1 MARPKW
7 TEWENRKDN
16 LNVLSAWA
24 RAGLTDEQIAK
35 HIGIS
40 RSTLSEWKKK
50 YPNIAEALNT
60 GEEFSNRLVEHSLYK
75 MTQGFHVTVKKAI
88 KVKKI
93 EYDPSG
99 KKISEKEEIELAE
112 ETEYIKP
119 DIKAI
124 IFYAKNKMPEIWQ
137 ERVTAEPEENG
148 SGIIVLTP
156 AKATELKEMI
166 KDEEE
171 KENG

>member
-35 HIGIS
+35 HIGVS

-75 MTQGFHVTVKKAI
+75 MTQGFHVTVKNQLLLKNS
-88 KVKKI
+88 KKKLN
-93 EYDPSG
+93 Y
-99 KKISEKEEIELAE
+99 LL
-112 ETEYIKP
+112 
-119 DIKAI
+119 
-124 IFYAKNKMPEIWQ
+124 KNW
-137 ERVTAEPEENG
+137 
-148 SGIIVLTP
+148 
-156 AKATELKEMI
+156 
-166 KDEEE
+166 
-171 KENG
+171 

>member
-1 MARPKW
+1 MDRV
-7 TEWENRKDN
+7 ENRKDN

-40 RSTLSEWKKK
+40 RSTCQNGKR
-50 YPNIAEALNT
+50 NIQYCGGLNT

-75 MTQGFHVTVKKAI
+75 MTQGFHDSVKKAI

-124 IFYAKNKMPEIWQ
+124 IFYAKTECR
-137 ERVTAEPEENG
+137 RVG
-148 SGIIVLTP
+148 KSV
-156 AKATELKEMI
+156 
-166 KDEEE
+166 
-171 KENG
+171 